1 MQSPETEIGIVPEAR
16 HDPELGRTIDV
27 AGIRTNYHDLGSGS
41 PLLMI
46 HGSGPGV
53 SAWANWRM
61 NLVALAARR
70 RVIAPDCLGFGHT
83 DRPAD
88 AAYSRARWLDH
99 LIGLLD
105 ALALDRVD
113 IVGNSFGGGLALALA
128 QRHPERVGRLVLM
141 GSIGIG
147 FAITPGLEAVWGY
160 VPSTANMRRLLEI
173 FAFDTRLAGE
183 DLAEKRYR
191 ASILPGAQEAF
202 AAMFPP
208 PRQRSVDAFALSDA
222 ELERIPHPTLI
233 LHGREDRVIPPGNA
247 HRLFAL
253 LPDAELHMFGRCGH
267 WTQIEHADA
276 FNRIVDDFL
285 ARGANAE
292 ATATPGAKAV
302 D

>member
-1 MQSPETEIGIVPEAR
+1 MSKPHEN
-16 HDPELGRTIDV
+16 PELGRLIDV
-27 AGIRTNYHDLGSGS
+27 AGIRTNYHDLGSGP

-61 NLVALAARR
+61 NLAALAARR
-70 RVIAPDCLGFGHT
+70 RVIAPDCVGFGYT
-83 DRPAD
+83 ERPANAD
-88 AAYSRARWLDH
+88 YSRARWLDH
-99 LIGLLD
+99 LVGLLD

-128 QRHPERVGRLVLM
+128 QRHPERVRRLVLM
-141 GSIGIG
+141 GSIGID

-160 VPSTANMRRLLEI
+160 VPSVTNMRRLLEI

-202 AAMFPP
+202 GAMFPP
-208 PRQRSVDAFALSDA
+208 PRQRSVDAFAMSAA
-222 ELERIPHPTLI
+222 ELGRIAQPTLI
-233 LHGREDRVIPPGNA
+233 LHGREDQVIPPENA

-253 LPDAELHMFGRCGH
+253 IPDAELHMFGKCGH

-276 FNRIVDDFL
+276 FNRLVEDFL
-285 ARGANAE
+285 ARGENVDAAAAPRAE
-292 ATATPGAKAV
+292 TAE
-302 D
+302 